1 MVYLY
6 KALTLGHV
14 LKKYR
19 YCRHPFIFLNQRPV
33 LIATDVTSGVDESV
47 KDIKRSKL
55 NVKVENDSVLASW
68 FVITSIVIT
77 SRALH
82 RLHSVGGSAPRQYW
96 SAATRRGRCCSL
108 MSYTMS
114 RPIILVFSAKSL

>member
-14 LKKYR
+14 LKIYR

-33 LIATDVTSGVDESV
+33 LIATDGVDESV

-55 NVKVENDSVLASW
+55 NVKVENDSFLASW
-68 FVITSIVIT
+68 FVIT